1 MNRMTANAGLLTAL
15 PVIAI
20 FGGTPAL
27 AHHSFAMF
35 DREHTLTMKGTVKA
49 WEFTNPHSY
58 LQVVFPDAQG
68 KGPAKEWSLET
79 ISVNQLVRKGFRQ
92 STFQPG
98 DTVTVVFHPL
108 KSGAPGGELVR
119 TTASADN
126 SVREFSP

>member
-1 MNRMTANAGLLTAL
+1 MNRTIAGILTAL
-15 PVIAI
+15 PLTAI
-20 FGGTPAL
+20 LAAPPAI

-35 DREHTLTMKGTVKA
+35 DREHTVTMKGTVKA

-58 LQVVFPDAQG
+58 LQVMFPDPQG
-68 KGPAKEWSLET
+68 KAKEWSLET
-79 ISVNQLVRKGFRQ
+79 VSVNQLVRKGFRQ
-92 STFQPG
+92 NTFRPG